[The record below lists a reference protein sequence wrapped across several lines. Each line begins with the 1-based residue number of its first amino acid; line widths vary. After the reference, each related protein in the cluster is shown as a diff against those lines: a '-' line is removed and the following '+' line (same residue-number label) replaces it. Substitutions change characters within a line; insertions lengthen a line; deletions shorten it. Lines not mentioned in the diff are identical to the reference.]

1 MGADGRCGNG
11 HETGSVHDSMDA
23 KALEENAYFNANAQ
37 GQLAPIAPQV
47 VKSSMKVANAIE

>member
-1 MGADGRCGNG
+1 
-11 HETGSVHDSMDA
+11 MDA

-37 GQLAPIAPQV
+37 GQLAPIALQV